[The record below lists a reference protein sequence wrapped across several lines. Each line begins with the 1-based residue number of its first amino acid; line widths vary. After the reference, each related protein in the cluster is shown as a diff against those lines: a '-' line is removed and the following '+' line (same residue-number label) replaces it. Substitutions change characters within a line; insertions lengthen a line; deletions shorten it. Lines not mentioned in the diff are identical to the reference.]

1 MKIHFQ
7 QQLNEE
13 LLRSEKR
20 RAIIIMFIFLFML
33 GYRVLQGYFF
43 EMDKETQIIQSGPVV
58 WLFPVAVIT
67 FEFLTFFALNRQI
80 RTKRNKFSLGR
91 QYLNTAFEICLPSF
105 VIITVARQFPSFD
118 ILRSPALQV
127 YFIFIILST
136 MRLNFMLSFFC
147 GLLSG
152 ASHFILCY
160 FIYKHFDFNDAARTS
175 ILVIS
180 SVAAGLVANQIRR
193 GINNSL
199 KETEKRNKVE
209 NLFGQ
214 QISMEIAEKILENDG
229 QIESKRMTVAIMFVD
244 IRNFTN
250 FAASRSPEEI
260 VQYQNTF
267 FAIVSNTV
275 AKHGGIVNQFLGD
288 GCMVTFGAPV
298 SIHNPSSNAVKAAIE
313 INQKLKAAVDAG
325 KIVNTLIGI
334 GIHTG
339 SAITGNIGTDTRQQY
354 SVTGKVVIVAARVEQ
369 LNKEFNSQILI
380 TNDVY
385 TNAGLHLSPGTENM
399 GSVSLKG
406 FEEHFIIHR
415 VA

>member
-13 LLRSEKR
+13 LLRSEKKR
-20 RAIIIMFIFLFML
+20 TIIIISIFLFMIV
-33 GYRVLQGYFF
+33 YRTLQGYFF
-43 EMDKETQIIQSGPVV
+43 EMDKETRTIQSIPAV
-58 WLFPVAVIT
+58 WLFPLVVIL
-67 FEFLTFFALNRQI
+67 FEFLTLFAINRQI
-80 RTKRNKFSLGR
+80 RTRKIKFPLVR
-91 QYLNTAFEICLPSF
+91 QYINTAVEICLPSF
-105 VIITVARQFPSFD
+105 ILITVARQFPTFD
-118 ILRSPALQV
+118 ILKSPALLV

-147 GLLSG
+147 GVLSG
-152 ASHFILCY
+152 ASHFILCF
-160 FIYKHFDFNDAARTS
+160 FIYDHFDFNDGARTS
-175 ILVIS
+175 ILVVS
-180 SVAAGLVANQIRR
+180 SIAAGLVANQIRR

-199 KETEKRNKVE
+199 KEAEKRNKVE

-214 QISMEIAEKILENDG
+214 QISMEVAEKILENNG
-229 QIESKRMTVAIMFVD
+229 HIESKRMTVAIMFVD

-250 FAASRSPEEI
+250 FAASRNPEEI
-260 VQYQNTF
+260 VQYQNAF
-267 FAIVSNTV
+267 FAIVSDAV
-275 AKHGGIVNQFLGD
+275 AHHGGIVNQFLGD

-298 SIHNPSSNAVKAAIE
+298 PLDNPSLQAVKAAVE
-313 INQKLKAAVDAG
+313 INQKLEIAVSEG
-325 KIVNTLIGI
+325 KVVNTLIGI

-339 SAITGNIGTDTRQQY
+339 SAITGNIGNNTRLQY

-380 TNDVY
+380 TNDVFK
-385 TNAGLHLSPGTENM
+385 NAGPYLTPATENL

-406 FEEHFIIHR
+406 FDENFIIHR

>member
-20 RAIIIMFIFLFML
+20 RTIIIIFIFLFML
-33 GYRVLQGYFF
+33 GYRVIQGYFF
-43 EMDKETQIIQSGPVV
+43 EMDRETRIIQSVPVV
-58 WLFPVAVIT
+58 WLFPLAVIM
-67 FEFLTFFALNRQI
+67 FEFLTLFAINRQI
-80 RTKRNKFSLGR
+80 RSKRKMISPAR
-91 QYLNTAFEICLPSF
+91 QYLNTAFEISLPSF
-105 VIITVARQFPSFD
+105 IVITVAKQFPSYD
-118 ILRSPALQV
+118 ILKSPALHV

-147 GLLSG
+147 GFLAG
-152 ASHFILCY
+152 ASHFILCF
-160 FIYKHFDFNDAARTS
+160 FIYDHFDFNDAARTAIIVVSS
-175 ILVIS
+175 I
-180 SVAAGLVANQIRR
+180 AAGLVANQIRR

-199 KETEKRNKVE
+199 KETEKRNRVE

-214 QISMEIAEKILENDG
+214 QISMEIAEKIIENNG
-229 QIESKRMTVAIMFVD
+229 EIESKRMTVAIMFVD

-250 FAASRSPEEI
+250 FAASRTPEEI
-260 VQYQNTF
+260 VQYQNVF
-267 FAIVSNTV
+267 FAIVSNAV
-275 AKHGGIVNQFLGD
+275 ANHGGIVNQFLGD
-288 GCMVTFGAPV
+288 GCMVTFGAPI
-298 SIHNPSSNAVKAAIE
+298 SLDNPSLNAVKAAIE
-313 INQKLKAAVDAG
+313 INQELRASISAG
-325 KIVNTLIGI
+325 KIVNTLIGV

-339 SAITGNIGTDTRQQY
+339 SAITGNIGTNNRQQY

-385 TNAGLHLSPGTENM
+385 QKTGHYLSPATQNL
-399 GSVSLKG
+399 GSISLKG
-406 FEEHFIIHR
+406 FEENFIIHR

>member
-20 RAIIIMFIFLFML
+20 RTIIIISIFLFML
-33 GYRVLQGYFF
+33 GYRTLQGYFF
-43 EMDKETQIIQSGPVV
+43 EMDKETRTIQSIPVV
-58 WLFPVAVIT
+58 WLFPMVVIV
-67 FEFLTFFALNRQI
+67 FEFLTLFAINRQI
-80 RTKRNKFSLGR
+80 RAKRNKLSPAR
-91 QYLNTAFEICLPSF
+91 QYLNTAVEIFLPSF
-105 VIITVARQFPSFD
+105 IFMTVARQFPSFD
-118 ILRSPALQV
+118 VLRSPALLV
-127 YFIFIILST
+127 YFVFIILST

-147 GLLSG
+147 GVLSG
-152 ASHFILCY
+152 ISHFMLCF
-160 FIYKHFDFNDAARTS
+160 FIYDHFDFNDAARTS
-175 ILVIS
+175 IILIS
-180 SVAAGLVANQIRR
+180 SIAAGLVANQIRR

-214 QISMEIAEKILENDG
+214 QISMEVAEKILENNG

-244 IRNFTN
+244 IRNFTI

-267 FAIVSNTV
+267 FAIVSDAV
-275 AKHGGIVNQFLGD
+275 ANHGGIVNQFLGD

-298 SIHNPSSNAVKAAIE
+298 SLDNPSLHAVKAAVE
-313 INQKLKAAVDAG
+313 IHQKLETAILHG
-325 KIVNTLIGI
+325 QIVNTLIGI

-339 SAITGNIGTDTRQQY
+339 SAITGNIGNNTRLQY
-354 SVTGKVVIVAARVEQ
+354 SVTGKVVIIAARVEQ

-385 TNAGLHLSPGTENM
+385 KNAGAYLPPATENL

-406 FEEHFIIHR
+406 FEENFIIHR